1 MVSNYKEFI
10 RIFPSFFEKTI
21 SGEDQKVLEGILEKM
36 EVENFKDGIKSYL
49 QAKQKEKMVQDK
61 LNSNKGWF
69 SFSKPKQLTEEE
81 MKQIENFMKDNF
93 GSEISI
99 VKRPEDF
106 FYIKVNFNLKVLNVA
121 IANTNVSQN
130 KEEGISVGLLKIG
143 MEFSLREGGYQ
154 LDFGMEDIG
163 VDLYEKRLNEAKLLS
178 TTNIL
183 KKMPQ
188 EGLSRKIEEYVKLRV
203 VGNPLDQKHLDT
215 ELILKTEQILVEFDP
230 RIIKVGQDFANI
242 KISEKNTE
250 AAMEAYG
257 DMKNKVANAASNAA
271 EELTKT

>member
-1 MVSNYKEFI
+1 
-10 RIFPSFFEKTI
+10 
-21 SGEDQKVLEGILEKM
+21 M

-49 QAKQKEKMVQDK
+49 QAKQKEKMVQNK
-61 LNSNKGWF
+61 INSNKGWF

-130 KEEGISVGLLKIG
+130 KEEGIGVGLLKIG

-203 VGNPLDQKHLDT
+203 VGNPLDKKHLDT
-215 ELILKTEQILVEFDP
+215 ELILKTE
-230 RIIKVGQDFANI
+230 
-242 KISEKNTE
+242 
-250 AAMEAYG
+250 
-257 DMKNKVANAASNAA
+257 
-271 EELTKT
+271 